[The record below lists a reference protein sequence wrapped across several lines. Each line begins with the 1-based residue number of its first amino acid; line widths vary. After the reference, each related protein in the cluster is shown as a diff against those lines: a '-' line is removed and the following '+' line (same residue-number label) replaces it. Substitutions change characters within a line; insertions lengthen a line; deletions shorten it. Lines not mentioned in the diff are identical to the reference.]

1 MSSARELQFPLPLAS
16 AVEQLYI
23 SGSSMGYGKDDDAG
37 LVRLFLPSTP
47 DAVMANSSH
56 IQLEQ
61 ENLPTVTTPAKI
73 SEIGFIGLGAMGY
86 GMATSLLRE
95 GYSVRGFDVHC
106 PAIDRFLSSKGK
118 AERAKSAA
126 DAVRGA
132 EIVFLM
138 VQNAAQVDSL
148 LFGTNGAAECLS
160 QDAIII
166 LSSTVPPSYVKELD
180 KRLNRLRKDINLI
193 DAPVSGGVARAANGT
208 LTVSDLVSNAIW
220 SPIHIIC
227 VDHLLRA
234 RMRNQPSKRTVDGH
248 DWCLRKFVPCARW
261 HRRSL
266 ICQAH
271 QPTSSGNPYCVR
283 R

>member
-1 MSSARELQFPLPLAS
+1 MSSARALQFPLPLAS

-47 DAVMANSSH
+47 NAVMENSH
-56 IQLEQ
+56 QIQPEQ
-61 ENLPTVTTPAKI
+61 KKMTTDSTPAKI
-73 SEIGFIGLGAMGY
+73 SKIGFIGLGAMGH
-86 GMATSLLRE
+86 GMATSLLRG
-95 GYSVRGFDVHC
+95 GYSVRGFDLHS

-118 AERAKSAA
+118 VERAESAA
-126 DAVRGA
+126 DAMTGA

-148 LFGTNGAAECLS
+148 LFGTKGAAECLS
-160 QDAIII
+160 QGAIIV

-180 KRLNRLRKDINLI
+180 KRLNRLGKDISLI

-208 LTVSDLVSNAIW
+208 LTVSDPYSNAIGRR
-220 SPIHIIC
+220 SNIIR
-227 VDHLLRA
+227 VDHLFRA
-234 RMRNQPSKRTVDGH
+234 RMRNHTSKWTVDGH
-248 DWCLRKFVPCARW
+248 DWAIRKSVPCARW

-266 ICQAH
+266 IRQAH
-271 QPTSSGNPYCVR
+271 QPTSSGHPYCIR